1 MSARN
6 LVAVRVEP
14 ELVAALD
21 ELAGRSGVTRS
32 AAIRSA
38 LLEAVDP
45 DVLRAARERQRGEDV
60 RAGLERDQSRLDA
73 INARMAR
80 RKVAV
85 EQLATAW
92 IREAPLRAGVRGR

>member
-1 MSARN
+1 MSARS

-21 ELAGRSGVTRS
+21 EMAGRSGVTRS

-38 LLEAVDP
+38 LLKAVDP
-45 DVLRAARERQRGEDV
+45 DVLRAARERQRSEDV
-60 RAGLERDQSRLDA
+60 RAGLDRDQSRLDV
-73 INARMAR
+73 INARMAEI
-80 RKVAV
+80 AL

-92 IREAPLRAGVRGR
+92 IHAAPPRAGVRGR